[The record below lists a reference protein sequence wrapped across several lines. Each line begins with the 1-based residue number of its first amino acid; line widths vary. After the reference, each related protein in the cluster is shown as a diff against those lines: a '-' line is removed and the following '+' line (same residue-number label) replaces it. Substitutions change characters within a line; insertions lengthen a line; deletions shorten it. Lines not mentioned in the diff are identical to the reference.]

1 MTIRAHSAE
10 PSACGW
16 ARAERLRL
24 GTSRSLAARR
34 AVAAVCA
41 AALVAGCGGDDPP
54 KRADG
59 PLGPDA
65 RLQTATCRHWLAAP
79 AHQRWNTVDRLEE
92 VAAGP
97 RREGVTLHDDAA
109 YDTLQAR
116 CRPDFARGF
125 LLYHLYNSA
134 AGFRSLAEEAAGEY

>member
-1 MTIRAHSAE
+1 MRIRAHSAE

-24 GTSRSLAARR
+24 GKSRALAARR
-34 AVAAVCA
+34 AVVLCAAV
-41 AALVAGCGGDDPP
+41 LVAGCGGEEDASAPA
-54 KRADG
+54 RG

-65 RLQTATCRHWLAAP
+65 RLQTATCREWRAAP
-79 AHQRWNTVDRLEE
+79 EHQRWNTVDRLQE

-97 RREGVTLHDDAA
+97 RKEGVTLHDETA

-116 CRPDFARGF
+116 CKPEFARGF

-134 AGFRSLAEEAAGEY
+134 AGFRSVAEETAGEY

>member
-1 MTIRAHSAE
+1 VR
-10 PSACGW
+10 
-16 ARAERLRL
+16 
-24 GTSRSLAARR
+24 LAA
-34 AVAAVCA
+34 VLCA
-41 AALVAGCGGDDPP
+41 LALVAGCAGGQDERPA
-54 KRADG
+54 RADG

-65 RLQTATCRHWLAAP
+65 RLQTATCREWRAAP

-97 RREGVTLHDDAA
+97 RREGVTLHDDVA

-116 CRPDFARGF
+116 CSPRFARGF

-134 AGFRSLAEEAAGEY
+134 AGFQSLAEQAAGER